1 MKSFTKLNGET
12 WLIKKRFYNPLKGEH
27 LKDAVYKNTKKMWN
41 KLKIKTEGDCN
52 DFSLKIDVLQHSFL
66 YKHKAD
72 DDDIDSEIYF
82 KNKHI

>member
-1 MKSFTKLNGET
+1 
-12 WLIKKRFYNPLKGEH
+12 
-27 LKDAVYKNTKKMWN
+27 MWN
-41 KLKIKTEGDCN
+41 KLKIKTVGNCN

-72 DDDIDSEIYF
+72 DDDDIDSEIYF